1 MEQSTFA
8 QRGLFAAVIGM
19 GILIILGVG
28 ALVAIII
35 HRMSHP
41 RAPVAAPA
49 GISLPVAA
57 TAIQPQTFLL
67 HEPAGTRIEQI
78 AWSNGTVMAVRL
90 SGGGPDRIVLWDTG
104 AGRPVG
110 ELDLAQ

>member
-8 QRGLFAAVIGM
+8 RRGLFAAVIGM
-19 GILIILGVG
+19 GILIILGVV

-41 RAPVAAPA
+41 RLPIAAPVSVSLQA
-49 GISLPVAA
+49 GTPV
-57 TAIQPQTFLL
+57 IPPQTFLL
-67 HEPAGTRIEQI
+67 HQPAGSRIEQI

-90 SGGGPDRIVLWDTG
+90 SGGGPDRIVLWDTA
-104 AGRPVG
+104 AGHSAG
-110 ELDLAQ
+110 ELDLSQ